1 MPGSPGLRPVGV
13 TAVVVLYFAINAVV
27 VLYFAVALGV
37 VSDVSSMNAASV
49 RKVDDDQNKR
59 SKNLFFG
66 FLKNTILNASD

>member
-37 VSDVSSMNAASV
+37 VSDVSSMNAAASG
-49 RKVDDDQNKR
+49 KWMMIEQKI
-59 SKNLFFG
+59 
-66 FLKNTILNASD
+66 LKKHHIKC